1 MDGKTAFRPRGRR
14 MAARM
19 KSPAYWGGLAWS
31 VVRLVIVLG
40 IGFMILYPILVKF
53 VTCFMSINDLKDPT
67 VKLIPKEGSLDL
79 FWQAFGGMEY
89 FRTLLTTAALSLLVA
104 GAQLIVNTMAGY
116 GLARFKFIGRGVLF
130 AAILMVLL
138 VPPSTI
144 LTPLYV
150 RFNYLNFFGM
160 RVSLINSYWPFV
172 ILSLTGLGLK
182 NGLYIYMMRQFFRGL
197 PYELEESAYIDGAGP
212 YRAFLFV
219 LLPNAR
225 NMMLTVFIL
234 SFTWQWTDSN
244 ITPMFLQNMRVFA
257 NIAGSVVNNYMSEL
271 IQSALNNIIAI
282 LIMAPLLLIYA
293 LLQRRIIQGVESSGL
308 VG

>member
-1 MDGKTAFRPRGRR
+1 M
-14 MAARM
+14 
-19 KSPAYWGGLAWS
+19 
-31 VVRLVIVLG
+31 
-40 IGFMILYPILVKF
+40 
-53 VTCFMSINDLKDPT
+53 
-67 VKLIPKEGSLDL
+67 
-79 FWQAFGGMEY
+79 
-89 FRTLLTTAALSLLVA
+89 
-104 GAQLIVNTMAGY
+104 
-116 GLARFKFIGRGVLF
+116 
-130 AAILMVLL
+130 
-138 VPPSTI
+138 
-144 LTPLYV
+144 
-150 RFNYLNFFGM
+150 
-160 RVSLINSYWPFV
+160 